1 MAPKLTIL
9 ATLLFAALAS
19 SLIDQASAAPTPT
32 NPSLTRRAP
41 QVFVDGD
48 GKNTGIGIGDSFVDV
63 GRDSSIVIPGRDGV
77 VVDRDNKNGIVVVDD
92 GRNAAIVDQIIGDVE
107 VFDDGKNKNAVKMQK
122 RSPQVFVDGD
132 GKNTGIGIGDSFVD
146 VGRDSSIVIPGRD
159 GVVVDRDN
167 KNGIVVVDNGRNA
180 AIVDQVIGDV
190 EVFDANKQGG
200 NSAAA

>member
-9 ATLLFAALAS
+9 ATLMFAALAS
-19 SLIDQASAAPTPT
+19 SLIDQANAAPTPT
-32 NPSLTRRAP
+32 IASLTRRAP

-48 GKNTGIGIGDSFVDV
+48 GKNTGIGL
-63 GRDSSIVIPGRDGV
+63 
-77 VVDRDNKNGIVVVDD
+77 
-92 GRNAAIVDQIIGDVE
+92 
-107 VFDDGKNKNAVKMQK
+107 
-122 RSPQVFVDGD
+122 
-132 GKNTGIGIGDSFVD
+132 GDSFVD

-190 EVFDANKQGG
+190 EVFDDGKSKKVQKRSPQVLVDGNRSGTRIGIDNGDARVDIRPDVIDVIPGRNGVDVIDMPDEGIVVVDDGRNTSIVDEVTGTVEVFDENKQGG
-200 NSAAA
+200 KKAAA